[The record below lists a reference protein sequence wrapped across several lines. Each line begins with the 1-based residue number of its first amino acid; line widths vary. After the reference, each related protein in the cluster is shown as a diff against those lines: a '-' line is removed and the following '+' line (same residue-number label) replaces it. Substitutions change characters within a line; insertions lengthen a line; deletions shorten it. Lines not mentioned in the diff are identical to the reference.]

1 VFARAEKPFDDP
13 KVELRYRSVNVW
25 SNVGGIIG
33 FVGQFG
39 SLTAYACY
47 NSGDIRARG
56 NVAGGIAGL
65 IGTIGSGLK
74 TYESD
79 AWFKSEIKYCYN
91 SAPISAGWIKDDG
104 PHLIGV
110 PTSGDNVKY
119 NGTNAGG
126 LVGVAVDLDIAY
138 CYNTGIVTSY
148 GAVGWSGTWHSHTGG
163 IISES
168 NSWGPGAGQPAGWP
182 YPTFV
187 SPRKEV
193 NISYTYNTGE
203 IHLNNGELKVL
214 DFVGTARYSAGIVGY
229 MNGKS
234 RSDNTHVTDSNV
246 FSLHWQVRYDGKG
259 WYDWNIGGGDT
270 ACMKN
275 GTVLSSKADLTAA
288 YNGATNKI
296 APSATVVNAFGESS
310 SQSLIKEN
318 GEYKTANDLKANPR
332 GYIYMYGCL
341 PQLAVFAL
349 DTKSSLSMLAKNYGA
364 DQYGNYQGSLAGS
377 EVSPYIIKD
386 GLDMLAL
393 SALVNA
399 TGNSSNWHGTNKYI
413 EFANEHNNTNGDIT
427 GAILMPPKDINPK
440 PYSFDYQ
447 FTNKKNNVNEYG
459 KSSHLYLTGAVKGM
473 DPGDVSPNNLWTAKN
488 YYFDGVNFLNQAT
501 QYNTNFYPIGMYGGS
516 SYFGGHLSGGYSVK
530 DSAGAVTAY
539 KTEVVGLNIRYTRS
553 GGDVYAGLF
562 GRTQNAD
569 IRDFA
574 IAGSVTGWANNSRNA
589 FVGGFVGFSGGG
601 TTLSGLQAGG
611 TVLSSPLASQ
621 KTLEVGVKNTDTT
634 YNKDGNVGGIV
645 GRATTNIYS
654 QIGYVT
660 AVNGTVS
667 NITDCVSYANVTGF
681 KQSIGGIFGNAG
693 GRSKTSI
700 FVTN

>member
-1 VFARAEKPFDDP
+1 MEDCVNEGNITTTEDPAWANSEVMAEYPYGTGGIIAYVNNRTTIESCINRGNITGGVNVGGIVGKCDSFITVNNSANTGIVFANAEKPENDI
-13 KVELRYRSVNVW
+13 KYKGVNVW

-65 IGTIGSGLK
+65 VGTIPSGEHP
-74 TYESD
+74 YNAN

-214 DFVGTARYSAGIVGY
+214 GVVGTARYSAGIVGY

-234 RSDNTHVTDSNV
+234 RSDNTHVTDANV
-246 FSLHWQVRYDGKG
+246 FSLHLQVRYDGRG

-275 GTVLSSKADLTAA
+275 GTVLSSKAELTAA

-399 TGNSSNWHGTNKYI
+399 TGNNCNWHGTDKYI

-427 GAILMPPKDINPK
+427 GTIFMPTTGMNE
-440 PYSFDYQ
+440 SRDYKYE
-447 FTNKKNNVNEYG
+447 NKKDKSGKYVVEYG
-459 KSSHLYLTGAVKGM
+459 KSSHLFLTGAVKGM
-473 DPGDVSPNNLWTAKN
+473 DPGNGTDADRKTALNNLWKAKN
-488 YYFDGVNFLNQAT
+488 YYFDGASFINQAT
-501 QYNTNFYPIGMYGGS
+501 QLDTNFYPIGMYGGS
-516 SYFGGHLSGGYSVK
+516 SYFGGHLSGSYSLK
-530 DSAGAVTAY
+530 ENSTVTHY

-553 GGDVYAGLF
+553 GGD
-562 GRTQNAD
+562 
-569 IRDFA
+569 
-574 IAGSVTGWANNSRNA
+574 
-589 FVGGFVGFSGGG
+589 
-601 TTLSGLQAGG
+601 
-611 TVLSSPLASQ
+611 
-621 KTLEVGVKNTDTT
+621 
-634 YNKDGNVGGIV
+634 
-645 GRATTNIYS
+645 
-654 QIGYVT
+654 
-660 AVNGTVS
+660 
-667 NITDCVSYANVTGF
+667 
-681 KQSIGGIFGNAG
+681 
-693 GRSKTSI
+693 
-700 FVTN
+700 